1 MHVDRKPS
9 ARSGALTR
17 RVLLGTMAAFPL
29 IGQTRFARAQ
39 AAEALSVRVDFA
51 PWGVHAALHLAQ
63 AKGWLKE
70 DNLAVDIQDGTGT
83 LSTINLVAAGKVD
96 VGFVQLGPIAIARA
110 SGLPLKS
117 FACYLRR
124 AAPAVMLDAVKGPR
138 PPKELPGKQIVCF
151 ANRPWPPFVDQSSRH

>member
-17 RVLLGTMAAFPL
+17 RALLGTMAAFPL

-96 VGFVQLGPIAIARA
+96 VGFVQLGPMAIAPA
-110 SGLPLKS
+110 SGLPIKS
-117 FACYLRR
+117 FAGYLRTGALAR
-124 AAPAVMLDAVKGPR
+124 VVYSLNGPITTND
-138 PPKELPGKQIVCF
+138 LAGKKIV
-151 ANRPWPPFVDQSSRH
+151 

>member
-17 RVLLGTMAAFPL
+17 GALLGTMAAFPL

-96 VGFVQLGPIAIARA
+96 VDFVQLGPMAIARA
-110 SGLPLKS
+110 SGLPIKS
-117 FACYLRR
+117 FAGYLGKGDL
-124 AAPAVMLDAVKGPR
+124 PVMVDAVKGPK
-138 PPKELPGKQIVCF
+138 PTKQL
-151 ANRPWPPFVDQSSRH
+151 ATNNNTS